1 MTRSRPWS
9 RLRTPS
15 GAAVAA
21 HQLGEAVEGDER
33 LRRFRVR
40 RVDSFARWLLSFAG
54 DLAPVSPSAVV
65 EEYAGLVRE
74 TLDHHA

>member
-1 MTRSRPWS
+1 VA
-9 RLRTPS
+9 LRTPS
-15 GAAVAA
+15 GAAFAA

-54 DLAPVSPSAVV
+54 DLTPVSPSAVV